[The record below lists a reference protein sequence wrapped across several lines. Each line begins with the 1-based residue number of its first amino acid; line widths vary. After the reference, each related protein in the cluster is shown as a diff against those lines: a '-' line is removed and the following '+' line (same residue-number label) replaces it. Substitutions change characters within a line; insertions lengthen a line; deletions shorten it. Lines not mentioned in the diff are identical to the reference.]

1 MLETTHIAGK
11 RPDVTLIYALRRRA
25 LDGADVLEMFNAI
38 AAHLRIPEHDLG
50 RFALE
55 VYVWLAF
62 GGSAD
67 DLGNLK
73 HLVYRLER
81 TPNGYATTRQDIAD
95 DLAASID
102 ARRDS
107 WSINLGAD

>member
-1 MLETTHIAGK
+1 MLETTYISGK
-11 RPDVTLIYALRRRA
+11 PPDTTLIYTLRRAA
-25 LDGADVLEMFNAI
+25 LDGANLLDMFAVI
-38 AAHLRIPEHDLG
+38 AAHLGFPENDLG

-55 VYVWLAF
+55 MYVWLAF
-62 GGSAD
+62 GGSTD
-67 DLGNLK
+67 DFCNLK

-81 TPNGYATTRQDIAD
+81 TPNGYATARQDIAD